1 LPDGDQILVPPM
13 ILIMGVLGSIFMG
26 VATPTEAAGVG
37 AILAFLMT
45 VAYGKFTWK
54 GLISAVVN
62 TARTTSMVV
71 LILATASCFSSVFM
85 GSGGGDVVQE
95 LILESGFG
103 KWGMFIIMMV
113 ILFFLGMFIDWIGI
127 ILICFPLFL
136 PIAADLGFDK
146 VWFIVI
152 IAVMLQDSFLTP
164 PFGYA
169 LFYLKGVAPPEVT
182 TADVYWGAFP
192 FWRLMELGLIICVI
206 WPESI
211 TWLPSLID

>member
-1 LPDGDQILVPPM
+1 
-13 ILIMGVLGSIFMG
+13 
-26 VATPTEAAGVG
+26 
-37 AILAFLMT
+37 
-45 VAYGKFTWK
+45 
-54 GLISAVVN
+54 
-62 TARTTSMVV
+62 MVV
-71 LILATASCFSSVFM
+71 LILATASCFSSIFM

-136 PIAADLGFDK
+136 PIAADLGFDQ

-192 FWRLMELGLIICVI
+192 FWRPDGVGPHYLRRVAREHHLAAVPADRLTAHRMRRAYSC
-206 WPESI
+206 
-211 TWLPSLID
+211 